1 MNKEKVLNLLGLCQ
15 KAKLLVSGEMFTL
28 EKIKS
33 NRAKLVFLANDAGP
47 NTTKRIRDKSE
58 YYHVEIIDTFSS
70 DELSQ
75 AIGKKNRM
83 ALAIIDI
90 GFARKIKQL

>member
-1 MNKEKVLNLLGLCQ
+1 MDKDKVLNLLGLCQ
-15 KAKLLVSGEMFTL
+15 RAKLLVSGEMFTL

-33 NRAKLVFLANDAGP
+33 NKAKLVFLASDAGP
-47 NTTKRIRDKSE
+47 NTSKRIRDKAL
-58 YYHVEIIDTFSS
+58 YYHVDIIDSFNSE
-70 DELSQ
+70 ELSQ

-90 GFARKIKQL
+90 GFVKKIKQL